1 MVFKIR
7 IVLDVKEDIIRTI
20 AIEGEKTLEELH
32 KTIAAVFGFNGQQL
46 ASFYRTDDD
55 WNQGEEIPLISMD
68 ESPNALCMA
77 NTTIAQNIEDTGE
90 KLIYVYDFLEMW
102 TFFVELI
109 DVSNTYEED
118 LPKLILSIGEVPE
131 TAPDKEFKAASSK
144 EDPYGLDEFGDADIF
159 GTFENIDDMDLD
171 QY

>member
-7 IVLDVKEDIIRTI
+7 VVLDVQEDIIRTI

-55 WNQGEEIPLISMD
+55 WNQGEEIPLLSMD
-68 ESPNALCMA
+68 DSPNALCMA
-77 NTTIAQNIEDTGE
+77 NTTIAQNIEDRGE

-109 DVSNTYEED
+109 EASEEQLGE
-118 LPKLILSIGEVPE
+118 LPKLILTIGEVPE
-131 TAPDKEFKAASSK
+131 TAPDKEFKAEASK
-144 EDPYGLDEFGDADIF
+144 DDPYGLDEFGDADGF
-159 GTFENIDDMDLD
+159 GEFENLDDLD
-171 QY
+171 LDNY